1 MTAVRITAV
10 PPRTISAVEGD
21 TRSLFGNFASVLFGR
36 LFAAL
41 SMWLALVFLAKVSGP
56 ASVGIY
62 ALAQT
67 VCIPLSEVAKTGLR
81 EIYSSDAAV
90 AERFGD
96 YFGFRLIAALVAFAA
111 MAVSGLIQ
119 ADAAAVLAVIV
130 IYALV
135 RCIDLI
141 SDIIYGLFQAQE
153 RMDYIGR
160 SLCLIGPASMLL
172 FSLGYWLTGSLV
184 VAVAGQLVAQLGVLF
199 LHDIPLGRHR
209 GRIFA
214 PDAFRP
220 RASLIALLGML
231 RPAFPLTIATGLAMV
246 AVYLPRMV
254 VESEL
259 DVAALG
265 FFAAIVALAMVPN
278 RLVNTL
284 GMAASVRL
292 ARLHREGDVR
302 AFLRLLGGLTAIV
315 AAGGALGLLIVALYG
330 RIILTVV
337 YTEDYAAH
345 QPLLLWAGTAA
356 VLRSLADV
364 LKFGVVASRRF
375 WWIAGPYGAAA
386 AIAVAAC
393 FTLIPAHGLIGA
405 GISLV
410 LIFATHLA
418 MVLTGIAL
426 NLPRCPELEE
436 AR

>member
-1 MTAVRITAV
+1 MTAVRLTAV
-10 PPRTISAVEGD
+10 PPRTINAVEGD
-21 TRSLFGNFASVLFGR
+21 PRSLFGNFASALFGR
-36 LFAAL
+36 LFAAF
-41 SMWLALVFLAKVSGP
+41 SMWLALVILAKLSGP

-62 ALAQT
+62 ALAQA
-67 VCIPLSEVAKTGLR
+67 VCIPWAEIAKTGLR
-81 EIYSSDAAV
+81 EIYSSDAA
-90 AERFGD
+90 AAQRFGD
-96 YFGFRLIAALVAFAA
+96 YFGFRLLAALVAFAA
-111 MAVSGLIQ
+111 MAVSGLLQ

-135 RCIDLI
+135 RCIDLV

-172 FSLGYWLTGSLV
+172 LSLGYWLTGSLV
-184 VAVAGQLVAQLGVLF
+184 VAIAGQLVAQLGVLF
-199 LHDIPLGRHR
+199 LHDIPVGLRR
-209 GRIFA
+209 GRLFA
-214 PDAFRP
+214 PGAFRP
-220 RASLIALLGML
+220 RISLIALLGLL
-231 RPAFPLTIATGLAMV
+231 RPAMPLTIATGLAMV

-254 VESEL
+254 VEREL
-259 DVAALG
+259 DLAALG

-284 GMAASVRL
+284 GIAASVRL

-315 AAGGALGLLIVALYG
+315 AAGGTLGLLIAALYG

-345 QPLLLWAGTAA
+345 QSLLLWAVAAA

-386 AIAVAAC
+386 AVAVLAC
-393 FTLIPAHGLIGA
+393 FTLIPAYGLIGA

-418 MVLTGIAL
+418 VILAGLAL
-426 NLPRCPELEE
+426 NLPSLPELEE
-436 AR
+436 TR